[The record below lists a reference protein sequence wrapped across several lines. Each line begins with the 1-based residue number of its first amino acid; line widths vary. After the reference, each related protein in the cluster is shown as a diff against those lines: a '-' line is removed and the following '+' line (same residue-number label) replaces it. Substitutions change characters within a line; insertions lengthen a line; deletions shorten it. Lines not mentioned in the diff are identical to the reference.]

1 MPRATIGRRDARE
14 CTTASELDGAGPGVV
29 SCNVNALYSAALFVL
44 PPQRPAMSTTRLH
57 ALAAAGTS
65 IWLDYIDRVM
75 LGNGDLTRRIRDDA
89 LSGMTSNPSIFEKAL
104 AEGNAYD
111 AQISDAAAG
120 LSAWALFELLE
131 TTDVRN
137 ACDQFA
143 AVYRDTKGTDG
154 YVSIE
159 VSPGSANDAAAT
171 IEEAHR
177 LWTTVARPNVMI
189 KVPGTDAGCVAVRRL
204 IADGINVNITL
215 LFAVEAHA
223 KVIAA
228 YLGGLEE
235 RVSKGLPIEQ
245 IASVASFFVSRVD
258 SEVDKRLDAA
268 VAGAAD
274 DATKQ
279 RLATL
284 KGVAAIANARLAYA
298 LFRREFSGTRW
309 AALAARGGRLQR
321 PLWASTSTKNPSYRD
336 VMYLEEL
343 AGPDTVNTVPPATL
357 EAFRDHGDV
366 RDALTGTEAGARA
379 SIATIEDAGIP
390 MAAVTAKL
398 LTEGLASFQKS
409 FDTLIA
415 GLERKTASLG
425 RQLLGSL

>member
-1 MPRATIGRRDARE
+1 
-14 CTTASELDGAGPGVV
+14 
-29 SCNVNALYSAALFVL
+29 
-44 PPQRPAMSTTRLH
+44 MSNTRLH
-57 ALAAAGTS
+57 ALASAGTS

-75 LGNGDLTRRIRDDA
+75 LGNGDLARRIRVDA

-104 AEGNAYD
+104 AEGTAYD
-111 AQISDAAAG
+111 AQISAAPAD
-120 LSAWALFELLE
+120 LTAWSLFELLE
-131 TTDVRN
+131 TTDVRT
-137 ACDQFA
+137 ACDEFA
-143 AVYRDTKGTDG
+143 GVYRDTRGGDG

-215 LFAVEAHA
+215 LFAVEAHGR
-223 KVIAA
+223 VIAA

-235 RVSKGLPIEQ
+235 RVAKGLPIDQ

-268 VAGAAD
+268 IAATGE
-274 DATKQ
+274 AASKQ
-279 RLATL
+279 ALAQL
-284 KGVAAIANARLAYA
+284 KGVAAIANARLAHA
-298 LFRREFSGTRW
+298 FFRREFSGPRW
-309 AALAARGGRLQR
+309 TALAAKGGRLQR
-321 PLWASTSTKNPSYRD
+321 PLWASTSTKNPAYRD

-343 AGPDTVNTVPPATL
+343 AGRDTVNTVPPATL
-357 EAFRDHGDV
+357 EAFRDHGEV
-366 RDALTGTEAGARA
+366 RDALSGTEPSARA
-379 SIATIEDAGIP
+379 SIATLEAAGIP
-390 MAAVTAKL
+390 MASVTAKL

-425 RQLLGSL
+425 RQLLGSH